1 MCKYK
6 PIDMARSM
14 HYGNNYFNTYSI
26 KLNRNVSLF
35 SELEYHNY
43 LTLEL
48 DSFVVSFCEQPL
60 KIEINLDGKLV
71 TSIFDMWVQYND
83 GTEEFQEVKYAKE
96 IEKPPSRTFY
106 QIQKQRAWCK
116 QHDYKYSI
124 RTEKEIYKGPYY
136 ISNLKYLR
144 ALIARNNAELN
155 KEILIKIKNHLQN
168 ERVTILTL
176 TQILNISG
184 EYIFSVIAY
193 GLYTGVIE
201 TNLITK
207 MLSYDTYI
215 WLKS

>member
-6 PIDMARSM
+6 PINMARSM
-14 HYGNNYFNTYSI
+14 YYGNNYFNTYSI
-26 KLNRNVSLF
+26 KLKRNVSLF

-48 DSFVVSFCEQPL
+48 DSFVDTFCEQPL

-71 TSIFDMWVQYND
+71 TSIFDMWVLYKD
-83 GTEEFQEVKYAKE
+83 GTEEFQEVKYVKE
-96 IEKPPSRTFY
+96 I
-106 QIQKQRAWCK
+106 KQRMWCE

-144 ALIARNNAELN
+144 GLIARYNAEVNKGNLN
-155 KEILIKIKNHLQN
+155 KIKNHLQN
-168 ERVTILTL
+168 GRETILTL

-184 EYIFSVIAY
+184 EYIFSMIAY
-193 GLYTGVIE
+193 GLYTGAIE
-201 TNLITK
+201 TNLTK
-207 MLSYDTYI
+207 KLISYDTYI

>member
-1 MCKYK
+1 
-6 PIDMARSM
+6 M

-26 KLNRNVSLF
+26 KLKRNVSLF

-60 KIEINLDGKLV
+60 KIEINLDGKLM
-71 TSIFDMWVQYND
+71 TSIFDMWVLYKD
-83 GTEEFQEVKYAKE
+83 GTEEFQEVKYVKE
-96 IEKPPSRTFY
+96 IEKVEHPPSRTMC
-106 QIQKQRAWCK
+106 QIQKQRMWCE

-144 ALIARNNAELN
+144 GLIARYNGEVN
-155 KEILIKIKNHLQN
+155 KEYLIKIKNHLQHG
-168 ERVTILTL
+168 RVNILTL
-176 TQILNISG
+176 TQLSNSSG
-184 EYIFSVIAY
+184 AYIFSVIAY

-201 TNLITK
+201 TNLTTK
-207 MLSYDTYI
+207 LLSYDTYV
-215 WLKS
+215 WLK